1 MFFFI
6 FFSIIAKGAGGGLGS
21 GGVSSSRGTI
31 ISSVIEL
38 HKDEEIHILVGQ
50 SGENACI
57 RSMGMQDAACSA
69 IFDDGEAKRGG
80 QNIRRVNE
88 MFIEYGG
95 GGIWHELWHLHAF
108 LLKFLML
115 YFSLSLDSLVL
126 FVLSI

>member
-1 MFFFI
+1 MFFFNYR
-6 FFSIIAKGAGGGLGS
+6 IIAKGAGGGLGS
-21 GGVSSSRGTI
+21 GGVGSSRGTI
-31 ISSVIEL
+31 ISSVIEF

-69 IFDDGEAKRGG
+69 IFDDSDAKRRG

-95 GGIWHELWHLHAF
+95 GGIWRELWHLHAF

-115 YFSLSLDSLVL
+115 YFSPSLDSSVL

>member
-1 MFFFI
+1 M
-6 FFSIIAKGAGGGLGS
+6 
-21 GGVSSSRGTI
+21 
-31 ISSVIEL
+31 IEL

-69 IFDDGEAKRGG
+69 IFGEGEAKRRG

-95 GGIWHELWHLHAF
+95 GGTWNELWHLHAV

-115 YFSLSLDSLVL
+115 YFSLSLHFLDFVCSFNLGGGGASYVFLVSEVKTL
-126 FVLSI
+126 